1 MDVKIQRFVDH
12 IPNWKENK
20 KDENPIVVE
29 LKYLTT
35 SEFDSCYVITPQM
48 INTEGEQVAGGKVT
62 VNRKKMFLYAV
73 KKFRNFTTTDEKGE
87 KKEIKTGQDL
97 LDTPSLEDLFF
108 ELILFIREME
118 SQIDTKK

>member
-35 SEFDSCYVITPQM
+35 SEFDSCYDITPQM
-48 INTEGEQVAGGKVT
+48 INIEGEQVAGGKVT